1 MQSTSVSGRRR
12 SLAVLLSF
20 ALLSFARGAEVP
32 ITIAMLFPST
42 DPGYLTGVE
51 AREGASLALEELK
64 PTFKRLGFELRL
76 ETFDDKRS
84 PDEGRKQAQR
94 ILEDPSILAV
104 VGAMNSSV
112 TLAASEVLA
121 TGNVGMVSPKSTNP
135 LVTERGLL
143 NVNRIVARDD
153 AQAGGAVDF
162 LVDQLDLKSALV
174 MTDTSTYG
182 KGLFNQFKAAADS
195 RGLKV
200 TGYYNEKTD
209 FTRVIADIQQD
220 KPNVVYYAGT
230 SDVGVPFLK
239 AIRAAK
245 LDVVFMGA
253 DGIDNDQ
260 FRQGAGKDAVGVYH
274 TGIAAPPAAYPRA
287 NTFIARFKKTFGKNP
302 DVNQVLGYDAFRVVA
317 QAIVD
322 AVRRNGNLKPSREA
336 VEKALRQVTVRNLI
350 TGEVKFN
357 SAGDRINASMFV
369 LKVGEDLVS
378 RVSASLVVKLSKK

>member
-1 MQSTSVSGRRR
+1 M
-12 SLAVLLSF
+12 
-20 ALLSFARGAEVP
+20 
-32 ITIAMLFPST
+32 
-42 DPGYLTGVE
+42 
-51 AREGASLALEELK
+51 
-64 PTFKRLGFELRL
+64 
-76 ETFDDKRS
+76 
-84 PDEGRKQAQR
+84 
-94 ILEDPSILAV
+94 
-104 VGAMNSSV
+104 
-112 TLAASEVLA
+112 
-121 TGNVGMVSPKSTNP
+121 
-135 LVTERGLL
+135 
-143 NVNRIVARDD
+143 
-153 AQAGGAVDF
+153 
-162 LVDQLDLKSALV
+162 
-174 MTDTSTYG
+174 
-182 KGLFNQFKAAADS
+182 
-195 RGLKV
+195 
-200 TGYYNEKTD
+200 
-209 FTRVIADIQQD
+209 
-220 KPNVVYYAGT
+220 
-230 SDVGVPFLK
+230 
-239 AIRAAK
+239 
-245 LDVVFMGA
+245 DVVFMGA